1 MPVVKTTID
10 IVKGNKIFH
19 PKCINWSYRYLG
31 KLARIRINKKQI
43 TETLKKKKNVEVTKK
58 KPKLKLSNPP
68 KKRMVNK
75 ADIKSILL
83 YSPKK
88 KKAKT
93 TEEYSTLNPATSSAS
108 ASGKSNGARLVS
120 ASIII
125 MKIKTSGSSG
135 IINQPLLFWVK
146 TISVKLAD
154 PVKTSIGIK
163 ENIKEIS

>member
-88 KKAKT
+88 KKSKN
-93 TEEYSTLNPATSSAS
+93 YRRVFNVKP
-108 ASGKSNGARLVS
+108 SN
-120 ASIII
+120 
-125 MKIKTSGSSG
+125 
-135 IINQPLLFWVK
+135 
-146 TISVKLAD
+146 
-154 PVKTSIGIK
+154 
-163 ENIKEIS
+163 